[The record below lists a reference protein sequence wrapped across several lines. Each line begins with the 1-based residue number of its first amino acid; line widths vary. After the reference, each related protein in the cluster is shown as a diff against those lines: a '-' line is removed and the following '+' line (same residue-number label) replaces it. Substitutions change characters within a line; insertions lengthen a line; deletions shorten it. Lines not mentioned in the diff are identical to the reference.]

1 MANVNKSA
9 RNERKKLLATTLN
22 TLGLAFVVPG
32 VILPLVTLLYGA
44 EMPKASYWLVFALW
58 WTTQAVLLHLSARTV
73 LGRIEE

>member
-1 MANVNKSA
+1 MADINKSA

-44 EMPKASYWLVFALW
+44 EMRYCPSLKWGGS
-58 WTTQAVLLHLSARTV
+58 R
-73 LGRIEE
+73 

>member
-32 VILPLVTLLYGA
+32 FILPLVTVLYGA
-44 EMPKASYWLVFALW
+44 DLPQSPYWVQVGVW
-58 WTTQAVLLHLSARTV
+58 WPAQAILLHLSARTV
-73 LGRIEE
+73 LGGIEE